1 MIDLKRVDC
10 TQFINMW
17 VTACQNLKDNIE
29 IVNSLNVFPVPDG
42 DTGTNMYLTLQS
54 AVGYMSHE
62 DKKLG
67 DVAMKVSKGS
77 LMGARGN
84 SGVIL
89 SQILRGIGES
99 LANNHE
105 MDADALAAALNNGV
119 KTAYKAVMRP
129 VEGTILTVI
138 KDAAKQADISAAENK
153 NVIAVLEAVINA
165 ATESLKRTP
174 DLLPVLKKAGVVD
187 AGGKGLLVI
196 LEGWYQALTGTT
208 IDISDVLDKPA
219 QPVQISWESDEE
231 SSFGYCTEF
240 FIKTNENN
248 VPALIARFEKY
259 GDSLVVVGSDDIVKI
274 HIHTM
279 HPGTI
284 LEIALRYGA
293 LTKIKIENMTEQH
306 THILVKEEEIEAVK
320 HPKKNVAVIA
330 VSVGEGLSEIFTS
343 MGVDHIIHGGQTM
356 NPSTEDL
363 VKAIESLNAHN
374 VIVLPNNSNIILTA
388 MQTKD
393 IVDCNVFVVPSKSIP
408 QGFASLMA
416 YDQDTTDV
424 ELTTENMI
432 DNMQYVDSGEVTYAT
447 REFEA
452 ECGEITK
459 GDIIG
464 ITNGNIIAVNNSP
477 RSVLFQMLTAMVTDD
492 SEVISIFT
500 GEDIASEEIE
510 TLTDDISSKYPDI
523 EVEVHFGGQPLYYY
537 FLSVE

>member
-1 MIDLKRVDC
+1 
-10 TQFINMW
+10 
-17 VTACQNLKDNIE
+17 
-29 IVNSLNVFPVPDG
+29 
-42 DTGTNMYLTLQS
+42 MYLTLQS

-138 KDAAKQADISAAENK
+138 KDAAKQADISVAENM

-208 IDISDVLDKPA
+208 IDISDVLEKPA
-219 QPVQISWESDEE
+219 KPVQISWESDEE

-240 FIKTNENN
+240 FIKTSENN

-320 HPKKNVAVIA
+320 HPKKNIAVIA

-363 VKAIESLNAHN
+363 VKAIETLNAHN
-374 VIVLPNNSNIILTA
+374 VIILPNNSNIILTA